1 MLGFTMIAETIPA
14 LAALDT
20 DQKLLLVA
28 ELWDSLTSGD
38 EHLDIPVSEAL
49 LAELDARLEEFRR
62 DPSRATTW
70 EEAEARIRASRP

>member
-1 MLGFTMIAETIPA
+1 MLRSPMIAETIPA

-49 LAELDARLEEFRR
+49 LAELDARMEEFRR
-62 DPSRATTW
+62 DPSQATT
-70 EEAEARIRASRP
+70 